1 MTAAHELFTADSSA
15 IVQLLNRG
23 QSGTGLGRCGLSVV
37 LGTALL
43 RGAGLEWYEQGDAWH
58 RVTLERPLPHDV
70 ADDQASG
77 LADGI
82 NTLLSADTSP
92 GSGLFRPCAPLAEF
106 ADWAA
111 AFRQAGREL
120 GALARSGTLQRGL
133 REILSYHVIFHWNR
147 LGLTA
152 RQQAILARAA
162 RDTILGPVPPSA
174 VHHAFP

>member
-70 ADDQASG
+70 ADDQVNG
-77 LADGI
+77 LADDI
-82 NTLLSADTSP
+82 KTLLAADTSP
-92 GSGLFRPCAPLAEF
+92 GSGLFQPCAPL
-106 ADWAA
+106 
-111 AFRQAGREL
+111 
-120 GALARSGTLQRGL
+120 
-133 REILSYHVIFHWNR
+133 
-147 LGLTA
+147 GLTT

-162 RDTILGPVPPSA
+162 RDVILDPVPPPD